1 MSKKTEGM
9 AASDYLPVG
18 MARSLRREVGRT
30 LAFGGCSAPFRGG
43 EVIAEGVNLSP
54 RRAPLLATRPPRGLF
69 VRGQGNGKPHGMV
82 WFDGFLI
89 FARGTGLYATAD
101 GTEVHFLGS
110 VSDTDK
116 SFFEFGG
123 RLYIYPDKLVMDR
136 GITMPRPIELDTGV
150 MEAVEFK
157 GNTVTLPD
165 GNSWSELGFAV
176 GDCLWAVNADDQNP
190 APEGYYRITG
200 LHAGKA
206 TLASTFVTS
215 YTSNARFRRVVPAL
229 TRCCVS
235 GDRVY
240 GIIGKE
246 IYVSGAGSAT
256 DFYSR
261 PVGDGKHP
269 VILRCESGGDFTAL
283 SPWQGYT
290 VFFKPDRICKLLGSR
305 SDSFTLRESHGA
317 GIPEGFGD
325 TLREV
330 ENSLYY
336 ASFGGIYRY
345 RGQDPER
352 VSFFGEV
359 TVTEGHGGSDG
370 SVYCLSMTA
379 DGEERVRL
387 LLPEEGVWYPEDDLA
402 VGFVLGYGGFLYL
415 QDGEGNIWKISPE
428 GRATGC
434 AFTEEQ
440 IKGAL
445 VSSATLVPD
454 HFGEPDGYRLV
465 GLAIRATG
473 EIGGTLRVWIRYD
486 GSAEEVLLGK
496 FDGGVADELLR
507 ISPLPRPCDG
517 SVLRLEMT
525 GDWVIHAVMRTYERR
540 GQ

>member
-9 AASDYLPVG
+9 AASDYLPED
-18 MARSLRREVGRT
+18 MARTLRREAGRT
-30 LAFGGCSAPFRGG
+30 VAFGGFSAPFRGG
-43 EVIAEGVNLSP
+43 EVIAEGMNLSP
-54 RRAPLLATRPPRGLF
+54 RLAPLLATRPPRGLF
-69 VRGQGNGKPHGMV
+69 AYGQGSGKPHGMV

-101 GTEVHFLGS
+101 GVDVHFLGS

-116 SFFEFGG
+116 SFFNFSG
-123 RLYIYPDKLVMDR
+123 RLYIYPDKLMMD
-136 GITMPRPIELDTGV
+136 GGLTMPRPIELDTGV
-150 MEAVEFK
+150 MEAVEFS
-157 GNTVTLPD
+157 GNTVTLPK

-176 GDCLWAVNADDQNP
+176 GDCLWAVNADDQSP

-261 PVGDGKHP
+261 SVGDGKHP

-305 SDSFTLRESHGA
+305 SDSFTLQESQGA

-330 ENSLYY
+330 GNSLYY
-336 ASFGGIYRY
+336 VSFGGVYRY
-345 RGQDPER
+345 RGQEPER
-352 VSFFGEV
+352 VSSFGAV

-370 SVYCLSMTA
+370 SVYCLS
-379 DGEERVRL
+379 L
-387 LLPEEGVWYPEDDLA
+387 
-402 VGFVLGYGGFLYL
+402 
-415 QDGEGNIWKISPE
+415 
-428 GRATGC
+428 
-434 AFTEEQ
+434 
-440 IKGAL
+440 
-445 VSSATLVPD
+445 
-454 HFGEPDGYRLV
+454 
-465 GLAIRATG
+465 
-473 EIGGTLRVWIRYD
+473 
-486 GSAEEVLLGK
+486 
-496 FDGGVADELLR
+496 
-507 ISPLPRPCDG
+507 
-517 SVLRLEMT
+517 
-525 GDWVIHAVMRTYERR
+525 IHI
-540 GQ
+540 

>member
-9 AASDYLPVG
+9 AASDYLPED
-18 MARSLRREVGRT
+18 MARTLRREAGRT
-30 LAFGGCSAPFRGG
+30 VAFGGCSAPFRGG
-43 EVIAEGVNLSP
+43 EVIAEGMNLSP
-54 RRAPLLATRPPRGLF
+54 RLAPLLATRPPRGLF
-69 VRGQGNGKPHGMV
+69 AYGQGSGKPHGMV

-101 GTEVHFLGS
+101 GVDVHFLGS

-116 SFFEFGG
+116 SFFNFSG
-123 RLYIYPDKLVMDR
+123 RLYIYPDKLMMD
-136 GITMPRPIELDTGV
+136 GGLTTPRPIELDTGV
-150 MEAVEFK
+150 MEAVEFS
-157 GNTVTLPD
+157 GNTVTLPK

-261 PVGDGKHP
+261 SVGDGKHP

-305 SDSFTLRESHGA
+305 SDSFTLRESHG
-317 GIPEGFGD
+317 
-325 TLREV
+325 V
-330 ENSLYY
+330 
-336 ASFGGIYRY
+336 
-345 RGQDPER
+345 
-352 VSFFGEV
+352 
-359 TVTEGHGGSDG
+359 
-370 SVYCLSMTA
+370 
-379 DGEERVRL
+379 
-387 LLPEEGVWYPEDDLA
+387 
-402 VGFVLGYGGFLYL
+402 
-415 QDGEGNIWKISPE
+415 
-428 GRATGC
+428 
-434 AFTEEQ
+434 
-440 IKGAL
+440 
-445 VSSATLVPD
+445 
-454 HFGEPDGYRLV
+454 
-465 GLAIRATG
+465 
-473 EIGGTLRVWIRYD
+473 
-486 GSAEEVLLGK
+486 
-496 FDGGVADELLR
+496 
-507 ISPLPRPCDG
+507 
-517 SVLRLEMT
+517 
-525 GDWVIHAVMRTYERR
+525 
-540 GQ
+540 

>member
-1 MSKKTEGM
+1 
-9 AASDYLPVG
+9 
-18 MARSLRREVGRT
+18 
-30 LAFGGCSAPFRGG
+30 
-43 EVIAEGVNLSP
+43 
-54 RRAPLLATRPPRGLF
+54 
-69 VRGQGNGKPHGMV
+69 MV

-89 FARGTGLYATAD
+89 FARGTGLYATA
-101 GTEVHFLGS
+101 GGAEVHLLGG

-176 GDCLWAVNADDQNP
+176 GDCLWAVNADDQSP

-215 YTSNARFRRVVPAL
+215 YTSSARFRRVVPAL

-240 GIIGKE
+240 GIIGRE

-305 SDSFTLRESHGA
+305 SDSFTLREDHGA
-317 GIPEGFGD
+317 GIPAGLGD

-330 ENSLYY
+330 GNSLYY
-336 ASFGGIYRY
+336 ASFGGVYRY
-345 RGQDPER
+345 RGQEPER
-352 VSFFGEV
+352 VSSFGAV

-402 VGFVLGYGGFLYL
+402 AGAVLGHGGFLYL
-415 QDGEGNIWKISPE
+415 QDGEGNIWKTSPE

-486 GSAEEVLLGK
+486 GADEEVLLGE
-496 FDGGVADELLR
+496 FDGGAAHGLLR

-517 SVLRLEMT
+517 SALRLEMT

>member
-1 MSKKTEGM
+1 
-9 AASDYLPVG
+9 
-18 MARSLRREVGRT
+18 
-30 LAFGGCSAPFRGG
+30 
-43 EVIAEGVNLSP
+43 
-54 RRAPLLATRPPRGLF
+54 
-69 VRGQGNGKPHGMV
+69 
-82 WFDGFLI
+82 
-89 FARGTGLYATAD
+89 
-101 GTEVHFLGS
+101 
-110 VSDTDK
+110 
-116 SFFEFGG
+116 
-123 RLYIYPDKLVMDR
+123 
-136 GITMPRPIELDTGV
+136 
-150 MEAVEFK
+150 
-157 GNTVTLPD
+157 
-165 GNSWSELGFAV
+165 
-176 GDCLWAVNADDQNP
+176 
-190 APEGYYRITG
+190 
-200 LHAGKA
+200 
-206 TLASTFVTS
+206 
-215 YTSNARFRRVVPAL
+215 
-229 TRCCVS
+229 
-235 GDRVY
+235 
-240 GIIGKE
+240 
-246 IYVSGAGSAT
+246 
-256 DFYSR
+256 
-261 PVGDGKHP
+261 

-336 ASFGGIYRY
+336 ASFGGVYRY
-345 RGQDPER
+345 RGQVPER
-352 VSFFGEV
+352 VSSFGEV
-359 TVTEGHGGSDG
+359 TVTGGHGGSDG
-370 SVYCLSMTA
+370 SVYCLAMTA

-415 QDGEGNIWKISPE
+415 QDGEGNIWKTSPE

-434 AFTEEQ
+434 AFTEKQ

>member
-9 AASDYLPVG
+9 AASDYLPER
-18 MARSLRREVGRT
+18 MARNPRREAGRMV
-30 LAFGGCSAPFRGG
+30 AFGGFSDPFRGG

-69 VRGQGNGKPHGMV
+69 AYGQGSGKPHGMV

-89 FARGTGLYATAD
+89 FARGTGLYAA
-101 GTEVHFLGS
+101 GGAEAHFLGS

-123 RLYIYPDKLVMDR
+123 RLYVYPDKLMMD
-136 GITMPRPIELDTGV
+136 GGLTMPRPIELDTGV
-150 MEAVEFK
+150 MEAVEFS
-157 GNTVTLPD
+157 GNTVTLPK

-176 GDCLWAVNADDQNP
+176 GDCLWAVNADDQSP

-206 TLASTFVTS
+206 TLASTFVTD
-215 YTSNARFRRVVPAL
+215 YTSSTRFRRVVPAL

-246 IYVSGAGSAT
+246 IYVSAAGSAT

-290 VFFKPDRICKLLGSR
+290 VFFKPDRVCKLLGSR
-305 SDSFTLRESHGA
+305 SDSFTIQESCGA

-330 ENSLYY
+330 GNSLYY
-336 ASFGGIYRY
+336 ASFGGVYRY
-345 RGQDPER
+345 RGQEPER
-352 VSFFGEV
+352 VSSFGAV

-387 LLPEEGVWYPEDDLA
+387 LLPEEGVWYPEDDLT
-402 VGFVLGYGGFLYL
+402 VGSILGHGGFLYL
-415 QDGEGNIWKISPE
+415 QDGEGNIWKTSPE
-428 GRATGC
+428 GRAAGC
-434 AFTEEQ
+434 SFTEEQ
-440 IKGAL
+440 VKGAP

-465 GLAIRATG
+465 GLAVRATG
-473 EIGGTLRVWIRYD
+473 EVGGTLRVLIRYD
-486 GSAEEVLLGK
+486 EDIEEVLLGEL
-496 FDGGVADELLR
+496 DGGMTDRLLR
-507 ISPLPRPCDG
+507 IPMLPRPCDG

-525 GDWVIHAVMRTYERR
+525 GDWVIHAVLRTYERR